1 MYNGYNA
8 RKSVIF
14 FQGVGGKKI
23 RMNVKEEAD
32 KRVERWA
39 EAVTGRSDQNFL
51 EFSLYPKGNGNF
63 VKNFKQRS
71 ELD

>member
-1 MYNGYNA
+1 
-8 RKSVIF
+8 
-14 FQGVGGKKI
+14 
-23 RMNVKEEAD
+23 MNVKEEAD